1 MKTIQQPTLIDYIAL
16 LTLSAVW
23 GSSFIAIEFALTT
36 YEPLIIAF
44 GRISIA
50 ALFLY
55 TFMSFKKLGFP
66 RDIKTIII
74 LLFVGVLNNSIPFF
88 LISWGQQYIN
98 ASTASIMLAV
108 GPFITLILSHF
119 ITHDEKF
126 TLLKLIGVV
135 LGFLGVFVLL
145 GDDFI
150 NQRHDSLYGQI
161 AILIATLGYISSGL
175 LIRKISH
182 VPTLVCTTSMFIVAT
197 VSLIPFILLLPLE
210 NIQIVS
216 IDFLPII
223 FLGIFPTALAAL
235 IRVQMVKK
243 VGVQFMS
250 QVAYLIPISAIIWS
264 WIFFDELPKQAAWIA
279 LVLVL
284 LGLFIK
290 KLERK

>member
-1 MKTIQQPTLIDYIAL
+1 MKTIQQPTLIDYVAL

-55 TFMSFKKLGFP
+55 AIMSFKKLGFP
-66 RDIKTIII
+66 RDSKTLFI
-74 LLFVGVLNNSIPFF
+74 LFFVGILNNSIPFF
-88 LISWGQQYIN
+88 LISWGQQYIS

-126 TLLKLIGVV
+126 TFLKLFGVI

-150 NQRHDSLYGQI
+150 NQRHDSLYGEI
-161 AILIATLGYISSGL
+161 AILLATLGYISSGL

-182 VPTLVCTTSMFIVAT
+182 VPTLVCSTSMFIVAT
-197 VSLIPFILLLPLE
+197 ISLIPFLLLLPLE
-210 NIQIVS
+210 NIQILS
-216 IDFLPII
+216 ADFLPILY
-223 FLGIFPTALAAL
+223 LGILPTALAAL

-250 QVAYLIPISAIIWS
+250 QVAYIIPISAIIWS